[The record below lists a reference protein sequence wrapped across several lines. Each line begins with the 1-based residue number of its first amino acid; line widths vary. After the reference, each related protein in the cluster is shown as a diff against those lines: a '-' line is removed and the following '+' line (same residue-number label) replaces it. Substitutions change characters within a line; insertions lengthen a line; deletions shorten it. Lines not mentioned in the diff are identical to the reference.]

1 VINLSK
7 ISEHAKKR
15 WLELQQDLKGI
26 DIPRY
31 LVDNQ
36 DKVCK
41 DIQETFDRADKV
53 YRGQLGFY
61 HTTADYYLLQDNVFV
76 YDKES
81 DTIVTIFKVNY
92 DLPDDLNKQAIDIF
106 RKALDIALKN
116 EQDIKSD
123 SGVKEK
129 RLEKEI
135 INIDSEIKRENNLI
149 SLLEQKKQDYKS
161 QKNQVQLDVKI
172 AHERV
177 KETANCSIIKRKRS
191 DYFWL
196 KFRNM
201 LRSAG

>member
-1 VINLSK
+1 MVK

-15 WLELQQDLKGI
+15 WLERQQDLKGI

-36 DKVCK
+36 EKVIN
-41 DIQETFDRADKV
+41 DIASTFEHADKV

-92 DLPDDLNKQAIDIF
+92 DLPEDLNKQAITIF
-106 RKALDIALKN
+106 KKALELAQKN

-135 INIDSEIKRENNLI
+135 VNIDSEIKRENNLI

-161 QKNQVQLDVKI
+161 QKNHIELDVKI

-177 KETANCSIIKRKRS
+177 KETANKLIYSK
-191 DYFWL
+191 DFA
-196 KFRNM
+196 ND
-201 LRSAG
+201 

>member
-1 VINLSK
+1 MIILSK

-15 WLELQQDLKGI
+15 WLERQQNLKGI

-41 DIQETFDRADKV
+41 DIQETFNRADRV

-92 DLPDDLNKQAIDIF
+92 DLPDGLNKQAIDIF
-106 RKALDIALKN
+106 RKALDIALKT

-135 INIDSEIKRENNLI
+135 INIDSEIKRENNII

-161 QKNQVQLDVKI
+161 QKNRVQLDVKI

-177 KETANCSIIKRKRS
+177 KETANKLIYSK
-191 DYFWL
+191 DFA
-196 KFRNM
+196 ND
-201 LRSAG
+201 